1 MAGFPLAPQR
11 PGSDKRCHAT
21 LQLSAEQNNM
31 RQQEFFDKALLFTVG
46 VYEKRSC
53 VSIEFLPHFYH
64 KIWGAVS
71 VMMEGVYRVGQ
82 SSG

>member
-1 MAGFPLAPQR
+1 LSGWL
-11 PGSDKRCHAT
+11 
-21 LQLSAEQNNM
+21 LNQLDSPSFAW
-31 RQQEFFDKALLFTVG
+31 RTKALLFTVG
-46 VYEKRSC
+46 VYEERSC